1 MKTHYEIIG
10 KAKGLTI
17 DDAFLVDDL
26 IKAGDDFTIYSESR
40 DQTYLFMKSEL
51 RPNIYG
57 FYFISTFGRTYKTIR
72 ADKVYITGDTL
83 DLDSVIFDIIEE

>member
-17 DDAFLVDDL
+17 DDAFLVNDL
-26 IKAGDDFTIYSESR
+26 IKAGDDFTIYGESR

-51 RPNIYG
+51 RPNIYALS
-57 FYFISTFGRTYKTIR
+57 FLSTFGRISKTIR
-72 ADKVYITGDTL
+72 ADKVYIAGDIL
-83 DLDSVIFDIIEE
+83 VLDSVIFDIIEE